1 MEFCNLNI
9 NLTNK
14 KELFELDKK
23 KTKCIVT
30 LNAQIICLANTNKEL
45 YDFVN
50 SNYATIDGQVPLK
63 TARLK
68 NRKFKK
74 VEKLSG
80 SEIVYDFFEYA
91 KKNNLKFFFLGGKE
105 DSNKRAVE
113 NVREKYGIQVDGF
126 SPEYEN
132 YTFSEKFVN
141 SCKKH
146 IEKFKPDIIF
156 VGFGAPKQEFFMRD
170 NLDFLTECGV
180 KYAVGSGGTVDFVA
194 GTIKRA
200 PKWVSK
206 LGLEGFYRL
215 FKEFNKARWKR
226 LINSFKFFRYVNHKP
241 KFLRKAKK
249 QNEK

>member
-14 KELFELDKK
+14 KELFEIDKK

-30 LNAQIICLANTNKEL
+30 LNAQIIYLSNTIEDL
-45 YDFVN
+45 YYFVN
-50 SNYATIDGQVPLK
+50 DNYATIDGQVPLK
-63 TARLK
+63 IARLK

-74 VEKLSG
+74 VQKLSG
-80 SEIVYDFFEYA
+80 SEIVYDFCEYA
-91 KKNNLKFFFLGGKE
+91 KKNNLKLFFLGGKE
-105 DSNKRAVE
+105 ESNKKAVE
-113 NVREKYGIQVDGF
+113 NVKEKYGIEVDGF

-132 YTFSEKFVN
+132 YPFSKKFVD

-170 NLDFLTECGV
+170 NLDFLTKCGV
-180 KYAVGSGGTVDFVA
+180 KYAIGSGGTVDFVA

-200 PKWVSK
+200 PKWISK
-206 LGLEGFYRL
+206 LGLEGGYRL
-215 FKEFNKARWKR
+215 LKEFNKARWKR
-226 LINSFKFFRYVNHKP
+226 LVVSFKFFKFVNHKP

-249 QNEK
+249 SK

>member
-9 NLTNK
+9 NLKNK

-30 LNAQIICLANTNKEL
+30 LNAQIICLANTNQEL
-45 YDFVN
+45 FDFVN

-63 TARLK
+63 VARIK
-68 NRKFKK
+68 NKEFKK

-80 SEIVYDFFEYA
+80 SEIIYDFCDYA
-91 KKNNLKFFFLGGKE
+91 KKNNLKLFFLGGKE
-105 DSNKRAVE
+105 DSNKMAVE
-113 NVREKYGIQVDGF
+113 NVKKDYDIQVSGY

-132 YTFSEKFVN
+132 YPFSDNFV
-141 SCKKH
+141 KKCLD
-146 IEKFKPDIIF
+146 EMNKFKPDIVF

-170 NLDFLTECGV
+170 HLKELTKMGV

-200 PKWVSK
+200 PKWISK
-206 LGLEGFYRL
+206 IGMEGVYRL

-226 LINSFKFFRYVNHKP
+226 LVNSFGFFKYVNGKP
-241 KFLRKAKK
+241 KFTKGK
-249 QNEK
+249 